1 MSKELNSAKK
11 RISALEEENKK
22 LKSQMNDLDSR
33 VKKNTR
39 DIESLRET
47 NIINAL
53 QERNIPGN
61 PNSKPRFTY
70 DEIANMYGT
79 NAANVCRIAKDN
91 NISRRVKKM
100 S

>member
-61 PNSKPRFTY
+61 LNSKPRFTY